1 MEGSMSKAASPF
13 CGDVSEDENIP
24 CYSCGA
30 DKDTPCDEMTC
41 PFRIANRAKREAQQ
55 MDANGDDE
63 DTSEDDSDDDDT
75 SEDDSDD
82 DDTSEDDSDDDDTSE
97 DDSDDDDTS
106 EDENIPCYSCSAD
119 KDTPCDEMTCP
130 FRIANRAKREAQQ
143 MDANG
148 CGPGGCQWCLWGR
161 L

>member
-1 MEGSMSKAASPF
+1 MSRAASPF
-13 CGDVSEDENIP
+13 SGDVSEDENIP

-82 DDTSEDDSDDDDTSE
+82 DDTSED
-97 DDSDDDDTS
+97 
-106 EDENIPCYSCSAD
+106 ENIPCYSCGAD

-143 MDANG
+143 MDASG